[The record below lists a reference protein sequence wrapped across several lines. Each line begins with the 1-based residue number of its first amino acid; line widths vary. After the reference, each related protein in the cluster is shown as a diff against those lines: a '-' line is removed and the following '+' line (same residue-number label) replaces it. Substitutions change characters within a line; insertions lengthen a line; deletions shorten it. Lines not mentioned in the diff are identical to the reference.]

1 MIIIGE
7 KVNQKVSCE
16 EHFNGDKY
24 EISFIDMGIYVG
36 HKERRWFQRPKSCWK
51 PMFAEITTKEGNQIH
66 YETLVDDQGRIMRII
81 LEEAG
86 CKRVTQFK
94 MQLDE
99 NFEPKNLPYE
109 EICEGKETN
118 PDLKIWD
125 EEFVNTILENLI
137 EAENQ
142 FKLAASIENEE

>member
-7 KVNQKVSCE
+7 KVSQKVSCE
-16 EHFNGDKY
+16 AHFDGDKY
-24 EISFIDMGIYVG
+24 EILFIDMGIYVG
-36 HKERRWFQRPKSCWK
+36 HKERAWNKKPKSCWK
-51 PMFAEITTKEGNQIH
+51 PMFAEITTKEGDQIK
-66 YETLVDDQGRIMRII
+66 YRALVDAQGRIMNIT

-86 CKRVTQFK
+86 CTRVTQFE
-94 MQLDE
+94 MRLDE

-109 EICEGKETN
+109 EKCEGKDTN
-118 PDLKIWD
+118 PGLKIWD
-125 EEFVNTILENLI
+125 EKFVNTILENLI